1 MNIFI
6 SYILYLSSIFVT
18 FSVKQHLFCS
28 MFWLF
33 PFLSF
38 VYFSFTWEVLSMVW
52 RYLWPVTAL
61 VLSSLSVSHLLTFFC
76 LLKERGLFLYLL
88 TLTAG
93 CAVTL
98 FQRLS
103 SEDLPTGPWPLREI
117 CVWCAPCSRGMSCTH
132 FCAIVLLLFSLYY
145 TALWFCRRSEG
156 SDVWTSISFTKAHSI
171 NCKIRLTL
179 LFNFCSSLW
188 L

>member
-1 MNIFI
+1 M
-6 SYILYLSSIFVT
+6 
-18 FSVKQHLFCS
+18 FSRFYPLHS
-28 MFWLF
+28 GN
-33 PFLSF
+33 F

-61 VLSSLSVSHLLTFFC
+61 VLSSLSVSRLLTFFC

-117 CVWCAPCSRGMSCTH
+117 CVCCAPCSHGMSCTH
-132 FCAIVLLLFSLYY
+132 CCAILLLLYFHY
-145 TALWFCRRSEG
+145 TTLHCDFETFLRRRKG
-156 SDVWTSISFTKAHSI
+156 SDVRGSLCVWTSFGPQSASWK
-171 NCKIRLTL
+171 LTA
-179 LFNFCSSLW
+179 
-188 L
+188 